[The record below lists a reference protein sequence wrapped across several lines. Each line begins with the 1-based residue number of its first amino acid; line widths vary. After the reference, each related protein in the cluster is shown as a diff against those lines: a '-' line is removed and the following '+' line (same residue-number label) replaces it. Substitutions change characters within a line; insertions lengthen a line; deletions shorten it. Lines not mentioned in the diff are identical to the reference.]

1 MRVLVTGARGRLG
14 SAIVREFSRDADVRP
29 LDRQTLDITDASA
42 VARTVEQIHPDV
54 IINCAA
60 FNDVD
65 GAQDRVVEALG
76 VNALAVL
83 VLSQAAQGIGCRLIH
98 YSTDFVFDGEA
109 DAPYTEADLPSPRS
123 SYGLSK
129 LLGEWFA
136 LEGVRP
142 YVLRVESLFGYAAER
157 RGSFDAILANV
168 RQGLEV
174 PVFVDRTVSPSYTV
188 DVARATRALIERDVT
203 PGLYHCVNSGA
214 VTWKGIAEE
223 VARLLDRPLRIK
235 PLTLESAGLKA
246 PRPRFCA
253 MSNAKLAAAGIVMP
267 DWKDALARYLSSP
280 GVN

>member
-1 MRVLVTGARGRLG
+1 MDRK
-14 SAIVREFSRDADVRP
+14 P
-29 LDRQTLDITDASA
+29 LDHQSLDITDCSA

-83 VLSQAAQGIGCRLIH
+83 ALSQAAQGIGGRLIH

-109 DAPYTEADLPSPRS
+109 GTPYTEADLPSPHS

-142 YVLRVESLFGYAAER
+142 YVLRVESLFGHAAER
-157 RGSFDAILANV
+157 RGSVDAILSNV

-174 PVFVDRTVSPSYTV
+174 PVFVDRTVSPSYV
-188 DVARATRALIERDVT
+188 DDVAEATAVLLDSEA
-203 PGLYHCVNSGA
+203 PGGLYHCVNSGHA
-214 VTWKGIAEE
+214 TWYELGVEI
-223 VARLLDRPLRIK
+223 ARLLHRRAR
-235 PLTLESAGLKA
+235 LTAVRVADVPMRAS
-246 PRPRFCA
+246 RPRYCVL
-253 MSNAKLAAAGIVMP
+253 SNAKLTRAGVSMP
-267 DWKDALARYLSSP
+267 TWQDALARYVARVRGGP
-280 GVN
+280 